1 MCQFLI
7 KKVRKSTLTLIDI
20 GDAWLCITFYQT
32 GEIHLLTYQL
42 IKKTILDSEINNN
55 DRDFF
60 FLAIGN
66 FLISCTGLNLVILN
80 YIPLIIEKT
89 L

>member
-60 FLAIGN
+60 FFFLPSEI
-66 FLISCTGLNLVILN
+66 FLFLVLDLISL
-80 YIPLIIEKT
+80 Y
-89 L
+89 